1 MGKIKIFSLLDS
13 SVQEDLLEVQ
23 RFMKEVL
30 GSQFVEYASQGGSWK
45 DNVFVG
51 AEIMG
56 KKTCCQAHG
65 RFKDV
70 GDSLIADSRMDTH
83 CNNSEEEFYG
93 KIFDL
98 DVFGSL
104 TEAVMKIGI

>member
-1 MGKIKIFSLLDS
+1 M
-13 SVQEDLLEVQ
+13 QEDLLEVQ
-23 RFMKEVL
+23 RYMKDVL
-30 GSQFVEYASQGGSWK
+30 GSQFVEYATRGGSRK
-45 DNVFVG
+45 YGEDVKGFNVFVG
-51 AEIMG
+51 TEVMR

-70 GDSLIADSRMDTH
+70 EDTIVADSRMDIH
-83 CNNSEEEFYG
+83 WNNSEEEFYG